1 MKRLWKWYI
10 PPEDPSKG
18 AFERMKGRYQPRQ
31 PRPSKIKPHLHL
43 SSFHHL
49 LRFARCL
56 LRLLI
61 KFPLAVRFVVV
72 WEHLQRRPRCSR
84 SHSGFVLF
92 FFFLSG
98 MRGKEV
104 YKRRWMKG
112 WKESTDVSAG
122 RETSFH
128 GKKKFLYC
136 IKMRNT
142 ARGCFGVR
150 ADAEA

>member
-92 FFFLSG
+92 FFFFLEWEERKCTKEDEW
-98 MRGKEV
+98 RGG
-104 YKRRWMKG
+104 RRARMFQLEGKHLFMEKKNSCTVLRW
-112 WKESTDVSAG
+112 ETPLEDVLG
-122 RETSFH
+122 
-128 GKKKFLYC
+128 
-136 IKMRNT
+136 
-142 ARGCFGVR
+142 
-150 ADAEA
+150 